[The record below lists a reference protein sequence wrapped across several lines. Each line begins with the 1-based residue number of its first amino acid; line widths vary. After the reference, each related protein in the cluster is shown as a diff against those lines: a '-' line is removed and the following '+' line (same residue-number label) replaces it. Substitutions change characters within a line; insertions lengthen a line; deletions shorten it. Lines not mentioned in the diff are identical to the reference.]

1 MDPRIQPTAH
11 QEDQATQEEEQRYEV
26 EHIGAERQICGAE
39 QHTGGEE
46 EHTYHSTPERTHF
59 TLPPALSPQ
68 YQTPRQPSTT
78 DFLHFMHYM
87 EETRRHD
94 KIRRQREEQERRQI
108 EEIRRQEE
116 LLRRDEENER
126 FTALMT
132 LLASPRHSPAPA
144 QPSSTSVHGGDG
156 DTDSTGTPAPTL
168 PPSHLHRKLPPR
180 RPHHSNPTLPSRC
193 LESGGDGGTIMQLW

>member
-1 MDPRIQPTAH
+1 
-11 QEDQATQEEEQRYEV
+11 
-26 EHIGAERQICGAE
+26 
-39 QHTGGEE
+39 
-46 EHTYHSTPERTHF
+46 
-59 TLPPALSPQ
+59 
-68 YQTPRQPSTT
+68 
-78 DFLHFMHYM
+78 M

-94 KIRRQREEQERRQI
+94 EIRRHREEQEKREI

-132 LLASPRHSPAPA
+132 LLASPRHAPAPAGPA

-168 PPSHLHRKLPPR
+168 PPPQKAAAQTPPPLKPDATIQMFREWRRRGRGKPDLAISNRHFNMLHYHIQPFQGRN
-180 RPHHSNPTLPSRC
+180 SF
-193 LESGGDGGTIMQLW
+193 Q